1 MIGDSLFFQA
11 HNETS
16 TRRELSKEDGSGKK
30 KSVGSDEICKITPGR
45 WECLP
50 FITRS
55 GFCELSLPQ
64 NLGTGHSDDHETLIR
79 SKNSKSLSNRSA
91 TPAF

>member
-30 KSVGSDEICKITPGR
+30 KSVGSDEKGKLR
-45 WECLP
+45 VGQSECLP
-50 FITRS
+50 FIRP
-55 GFCELSLPQ
+55 LALDAPRMAQ
-64 NLGTGHSDDHETLIR
+64 DLVTGQEFPCGWA
-79 SKNSKSLSNRSA
+79 A
-91 TPAF
+91 T